1 MADQIKLPADSF
13 EPVDKSAHL
22 DSEKKSQRLT

>member
-22 DSEKKSQRLT
+22 DSEKNRSA